1 MLDASDSNITGLI
14 YRDPE
19 GWIPIQTRGQFPS
32 YPQDFFSVRNWSDYA
47 NGFGQ
52 LGMLNTIQFFLKKT
66 A

>member
-1 MLDASDSNITGLI
+1 MLDASDSNRTGLI

-32 YPQDFFSVRNWSDYA
+32 YLQNVFSGRNWSDYA

-52 LGMLNTIQFFLKKT
+52 LGMVTMK
-66 A
+66 